1 VKAALRWCL
10 YSLFAQ
16 ADDVEGVI
24 QALKLKDFVLV
35 GHSMGGKIA
44 QIFAGR
50 RPDGLRAVVLAA
62 PAPPTPLYAPDAQ
75 KRSMLAS
82 YTTPEAIRDALKVI
96 NHRPLTIAQRLQ
108 VTEDS
113 LGGAEA
119 AKVAWVSQGMVL
131 DISKQTDSITVPV
144 CVIVRSADQVEK
156 EAALREALLPLVP
169 HAKFETIEGVGHLS
183 PLEGPDEVAATIS
196 KFLKDLAPAGDSWA
210 AALPAPD
217 RVNRLPAPSNSTAIL
232 TSREVPMNPFQKIF
246 DAQKAL
252 FASGVTRTYE
262 WRVEQLDRMAR
273 MIRENER
280 RFQEAMAKDF
290 KIASQ
295 EYIFET
301 QASAGETEVQKSQ
314 LKEWMK
320 PVEAPVPRFLAE
332 TGHKGMVYREP
343 YGVALIIG
351 PFNGPLLLLIRPA
364 LAALAAGNTCILT
377 LSEALPATTAVLLD
391 LVPKYFDPS
400 AVTAVP
406 GGKETNTELLK
417 LPNDFIFFT
426 GSTFVGKIVA
436 RAAAESL
443 TPVLLELGG
452 MNPAVVDETA
462 NIPDAAKKI
471 VWGAMAWGGQWC
483 TSPGYAY
490 VHESVADAFVA
501 EAKKA
506 LLELFGDDPKSNS
519 DYSRII
525 NERAVDRLAGL
536 IDPAK
541 VIAGG
546 KSDRDAHYL
555 DPTLLYPITWDEKI
569 MEDEIFGPILPILTY
584 KSFDEAMARM
594 AKPGR
599 PLAGFIFSRD
609 QKTIDRFIGELS
621 FGGGGV
627 NLVNVHLFVE
637 TMPFGGTGSAG
648 MGRYYGKYGFDALTH
663 AKSMLIS
670 PPDVAIEH
678 LYSPFTD
685 EKNRALQ
692 GWFEY

>member
-1 VKAALRWCL
+1 
-10 YSLFAQ
+10 
-16 ADDVEGVI
+16 
-24 QALKLKDFVLV
+24 
-35 GHSMGGKIA
+35 
-44 QIFAGR
+44 
-50 RPDGLRAVVLAA
+50 
-62 PAPPTPLYAPDAQ
+62 
-75 KRSMLAS
+75 
-82 YTTPEAIRDALKVI
+82 
-96 NHRPLTIAQRLQ
+96 
-108 VTEDS
+108 
-113 LGGAEA
+113 
-119 AKVAWVSQGMVL
+119 
-131 DISKQTDSITVPV
+131 
-144 CVIVRSADQVEK
+144 
-156 EAALREALLPLVP
+156 
-169 HAKFETIEGVGHLS
+169 
-183 PLEGPDEVAATIS
+183 
-196 KFLKDLAPAGDSWA
+196 
-210 AALPAPD
+210 
-217 RVNRLPAPSNSTAIL
+217 
-232 TSREVPMNPFQKIF
+232 MNKFQKIF

-252 FASGVTRTYE
+252 FATGVTRTYE
-262 WRVEQLDRMAR
+262 WRVDQLDRMAR
-273 MIRENER
+273 MIRENEE
-280 RFQEAMAKDF
+280 RFQAAMAKDF
-290 KIASQ
+290 KTASQ

-301 QASAGETEVQKSQ
+301 QASAGEAELQKGQ

-320 PVEAPVPRFLAE
+320 PVEAPVPSFLAK
-332 TGHKGMVYREP
+332 TGHKGMIYREP

-377 LSEALPATTAVLLD
+377 LSEALPATTEVLLD
-391 LVPKYFDPS
+391 LVPKYFHPS

-426 GSTFVGKIVA
+426 GSTFVGKIIA
-436 RAAAESL
+436 RAAAETL

-506 LLELFGDDPKSNS
+506 LVELFGNDPKSNS

-525 NERAVDRLAGL
+525 NAKAVTRLASL

-546 KSDRDAHYL
+546 KSDPKAHYL
-555 DPTLLYPITWDEKI
+555 DPTLLYPITWDDKI

-609 QKTIDRFIGELS
+609 QKAIGRFIDGLS

-648 MGRYYGKYGFDALTH
+648 MGHYYGKYGFDALTH

-670 PPDVAIEH
+670 SPDVAIDH
-678 LYSPFTD
+678 LYSPFSD
-685 EKNRALQ
+685 EKNKALQ
-692 GWFEY
+692 QWFEY